1 MVKPVCILY
10 IFGIDVLCLFIKG
23 IKLTEIIDG
32 KDERDGI
39 KEIVDKSKLLGKS
52 KIGG

>member
-10 IFGIDVLCLFIKG
+10 IFRIDILCLFIKG
-23 IKLTEIIDG
+23 IKLAEIIDG
-32 KDERDGI
+32 KDEHNGV